1 MVNLDDG
8 KRSATEGAECR
19 HAPARAAPPCRLR
32 VCAHFNVVTRGYRS
46 SPLQKPVRDRTTP
59 PRILFPEN
67 SPAIG
72 TAAEY
77 RIATLAG
84 RNAGLTLSLPKARLR
99 PLQRRRP
106 D

>member
-1 MVNLDDG
+1 V
-8 KRSATEGAECR
+8 
-19 HAPARAAPPCRLR
+19 
-32 VCAHFNVVTRGYRS
+32 
-46 SPLQKPVRDRTTP
+46 
-59 PRILFPEN
+59 
-67 SPAIG
+67 IG